1 MRNSEFGVQNDLKE
15 RTKSF
20 ALRII
25 GLVDSL
31 PTGRTAEVIGRQL
44 LRSGTSVGANYRAAC
59 RAKSVADFIAKM
71 GIVEEEAD
79 ECIYWMELLIEAKI
93 LPLARLQPLMA
104 EADELVAITVS
115 SIKTARANKQMRNSE
130 CGVRSE
136 SNAERGI
143 RSAK

>member
-1 MRNSEFGVQNDLKE
+1 MDKDEFKR
-15 RTKSF
+15 RTKKF
-20 ALRII
+20 ALDVIR
-25 GLVDSL
+25 LVDGL
-31 PTGRTAEVIGRQL
+31 PPSYVGQVLGRQL

-79 ECIYWMELLIEAKI
+79 ECLYWMELLAEAKI
-93 LPLARLQPLMA
+93 LTLDRLQPLMA

-115 SIKTARANKQMRNSE
+115 SIKTAKANKQMRNVE
-130 CGVRSE
+130 CGM
-136 SNAERGI
+136 

>member
-1 MRNSEFGVQNDLKE
+1 MRNENELKQ

-20 ALRII
+20 ALRIM

-31 PTGRTAEVIGRQL
+31 PAGRTAEVIGRQL

-79 ECIYWMELLIEAKI
+79 ECVYWMELLTEANI
-93 LPLARLQPLMA
+93 FPLAKLQPLMA

-115 SIKTARANKQMRNSE
+115 SIKTAKANK
-130 CGVRSE
+130 
-136 SNAERGI
+136 
-143 RSAK
+143 K

>member
-1 MRNSEFGVQNDLKE
+1 MRNSECGMRNEECGMRNDLKQ

-20 ALRII
+20 ALQII

-31 PTGRTAEVIGRQL
+31 PGGRTAEVIGRQL

-59 RAKSVADFIAKM
+59 RAKSAADFIAKM

-79 ECIYWMELLIEAKI
+79 ECIYWMELLAEANI
-93 LPLARLQPLMA
+93 LPLTRLQPLMT

-115 SIKTARANKQMRNSE
+115 SIKTAKANRK
-130 CGVRSE
+130 
-136 SNAERGI
+136 
-143 RSAK
+143 

>member
-1 MRNSEFGVQNDLKE
+1 MRNAEIGMPNDLKQ

-31 PTGRTAEVIGRQL
+31 PGGRAAEVIGRQL

-79 ECIYWMELLIEAKI
+79 ECIYWMELLMETKI
-93 LPLARLQPLMA
+93 LPPARLQAFMS

-115 SIKTARANKQMRNSE
+115 SIKTAKANKMRNSE
-130 CGVRSE
+130 Y
-136 SNAERGI
+136 GI
-143 RSAK
+143 RNGGAK

>member
-1 MRNSEFGVQNDLKE
+1 MRNDLKQ

-20 ALRII
+20 ALQII

-31 PTGRTAEVIGRQL
+31 PGGRTAEVIGRQL

-59 RAKSVADFIAKM
+59 RAKSAADFIAKM

-79 ECIYWMELLIEAKI
+79 ECIYWMELLAEANI
-93 LPLARLQPLMA
+93 LPLTRLQPLMT

-115 SIKTARANKQMRNSE
+115 SIKTAKANRK
-130 CGVRSE
+130 
-136 SNAERGI
+136 
-143 RSAK
+143 